1 MPQTKERIAQS
12 ITLKPDTPTKDITE
26 VLDYETKV
34 LVNIMSRGNFDLMEY
49 HINNIRILALYL
61 NKRFQNVH

>member
-1 MPQTKERIAQS
+1 MPNKIARS
-12 ITLKPDTPTKDITE
+12 IELKPDTPTKDITDT
-26 VLDYETKV
+26 LDYETAV
-34 LVNIMSRGNFDLMEY
+34 LVHISGEGNYDLMEY